1 MHTEDTKAP
10 KSAEPEDTLILEF
23 DEIDEIDPLADIDE
37 IEIKVTKPKPRMMRK
52 NIEDI
57 LEERALNRQLHDV
70 FDDELL
76 D

>member
-1 MHTEDTKAP
+1 MHTEDTKTP
-10 KSAEPEDTLILEF
+10 QSAEPEDTLILEF
-23 DEIDEIDPLADIDE
+23 DEIDEIDPLAEMDEVDIK
-37 IEIKVTKPKPRMMRK
+37 ITKPKPRMMRK

-57 LEERALNRQLHDV
+57 LEERALNRQLTDV